1 MLTRVFWLCLSLLLS
16 CSARAQVLT
25 ENAGAISPETPILR
39 QTELYL
45 DYSAAR
51 ELRYTPT
58 VIWSPDPQREF
69 RLSVPYVWKMVDFAG
84 GSTFRAGLGDVTLRY
99 KQSLW
104 QENDVMASERWAFLA
119 EVGLPTGPTD
129 SRDGRGVT
137 LPPRLQIGSGSFS
150 LGAGT
155 AYTLIKDRHRF
166 SVEAFYRHYLPA
178 SGTHFGSTAEL
189 NLAYWYRI
197 SPAQFPEDEETPV
210 EVRGVLELLSVYRFS
225 DQFEG
230 NSIGKRGALVWLA
243 PGLQIY
249 PEGQDVLLEGA
260 LLIPV
265 AQSLNDELGKRRWG
279 LSGTIKIL
287 F

>member
-1 MLTRVFWLCLSLLLS
+1 MLTRLFWLCLVLT
-16 CSARAQVLT
+16 CSVRAQVMT

-39 QTELYL
+39 QTFQYL
-45 DYSAAR
+45 DYSAAG

-58 VIWSPDPQREF
+58 AIWSPDPKREF
-69 RLSVPYVWKMVDFAG
+69 RLSVPYVWKTTDFPG
-84 GSTFRAGLGDVTLRY
+84 GSAFRAGLGDVTLRY

-129 SRDGRGVT
+129 SRDGRGAI
-137 LPPRLQIGSGSFS
+137 LPPRLQIGSGSFT

-178 SGTHFGSTAEL
+178 SGTRFGSTAEL

-210 EVRGVLELLSVYRFS
+210 EIRGVLELLNVYRFS

-230 NSIGKRGALVWLA
+230 NSVGGRGALVWLA

-265 AQSLNDELGKRRWG
+265 AQSLSDELGKRRWG
-279 LSGTIKIL
+279 LTGTIKIL